1 MNILLFKNYLAG
13 GAIPAHTLVKLTAA
27 GTVVAASAPAD
38 LVVGVSG
45 ELAVVAGERVDVAHV
60 GIAPVVAG
68 GAVSLGAAVTA
79 DASGRAAAAAG
90 GGKRAAGIALD
101 AASGAGDV
109 IRILLAPH
117 LA

>member
-1 MNILLFKNYLAG
+1 MPPGLSWKSILTNTLLKHELRYFKDAY
-13 GAIPAHTLVKLTAA
+13 V
-27 GTVVAASAPAD
+27 
-38 LVVGVSG
+38 
-45 ELAVVAGERVDVAHV
+45 VDVAHV